1 MFASKHANDFIK
13 QYVRDRDDA
22 VFKSVETDTIKP
34 FKDFVESYKP
44 YGIYPPCF
52 ELASDDVIKITIRK
66 MAYHCINLP
75 QETRDKAEA
84 WLLAHGSNTDLD

>member
-1 MFASKHANDFIK
+1 MDTQRDAKEALG

-22 VFKSVETDTIKP
+22 LFKSVETDSIEP
-34 FKDFVESYKP
+34 FKEFVTKYRA
-44 YGIYPPCF
+44 IMPPCF

>member
-1 MFASKHANDFIK
+1 MDDQRDAKEALR

-22 VFKSVETDTIKP
+22 VFKSVETDSIEP
-34 FKDFVESYKP
+34 FKEFAAKYKSFM
-44 YGIYPPCF
+44 PPCF
-52 ELASDDVIKITIRK
+52 NLAADSVLEVTVRK

-84 WLLAHGSNTDLD
+84 WLLSHGSNTDLD